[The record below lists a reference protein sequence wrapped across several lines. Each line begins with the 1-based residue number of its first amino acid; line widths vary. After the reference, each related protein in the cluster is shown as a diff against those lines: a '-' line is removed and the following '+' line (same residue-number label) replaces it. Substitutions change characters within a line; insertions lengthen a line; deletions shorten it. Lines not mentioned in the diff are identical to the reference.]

1 MELFAFYLKTSL
13 FLIVTIML
21 APFYFFILF
30 VFFKW
35 RHRIGPKLVQLYSKL
50 CLVIF
55 RVAIDRT
62 NDFQF
67 DDNSKKGMLI
77 ISNHASFLDIFVLS
91 ALFGSVFVSKEEVKY
106 YPILGQIAWL
116 MGVIFLDRNASH
128 ARRRVLTTITDKC
141 SDRILVVF
149 PQGTTSRIPER
160 LPFNRGIFKVTELN
174 PDISLLP
181 VTLHYKEDADI
192 AWNKPQSLKENAIRV
207 CAQKRIHVKV
217 IIHDPV
223 TIEDYRENTA
233 SQICKL
239 VEETVLEPL
248 QKEY

>member
-1 MELFAFYLKTSL
+1 MELFAFYLKTTL
-13 FLIVTIML
+13 FLIVTLIL

-50 CLVIF
+50 CLVFF
-55 RVAIDRT
+55 RVAIDRE
-62 NDFQF
+62 
-67 DDNSKKGMLI
+67 NSQIYEQRDKGMLI

-91 ALFGSVFVSKEEVKY
+91 ASFGSVFVSKEEVKY
-106 YPILGQIAWL
+106 YPIFGQIAWL
-116 MGVIFLDRNASH
+116 MGVIFFDRTASH
-128 ARRRVLTTITDKC
+128 ERLRVLNTITDKC

-149 PQGTTSRIPER
+149 PQGTTSRITDR

-192 AWNKPQSLKENAIRV
+192 AWHKPQSLKENAIRV
-207 CAQKRIHVKV
+207 CAQKRIQVKV
-217 IIHDPV
+217 IIHAPV
-223 TIEDYRENTA
+223 TIEHYREKTA

-239 VEETVLEPL
+239 VEETVLGPL

>member
-1 MELFAFYLKTSL
+1 MELFAFYLKTTL
-13 FLIVTIML
+13 FLIVTLIL

-35 RHRIGPKLVQLYSKL
+35 RHRTGPKLVQLYSKL

-55 RVAIDRT
+55 RVAIDRE
-62 NDFQF
+62 NYQIYEQRE
-67 DDNSKKGMLI
+67 KGMLI

-91 ALFGSVFVSKEEVKY
+91 ASFGSVFVSKEEVKY
-106 YPILGQIAWL
+106 YPIFGQIAWL
-116 MGVIFLDRNASH
+116 MGVIFFNRTASH
-128 ARRRVLTTITDKC
+128 ERLRVLNTITDKC

-149 PQGTTSRIPER
+149 PQGTTSRITDR

-192 AWNKPQSLKENAIRV
+192 AWHKPQSLKENAIRV
-207 CAQKRIHVKV
+207 CAQKRIQVKV
-217 IIHDPV
+217 IIHAPV
-223 TIEDYRENTA
+223 TIEHYREKTA

-239 VEETVLEPL
+239 VEETVLGPL